1 MRLEDAPE
9 IRRLSLFATMAEPAF
24 EALVRGA
31 YLQTFPPQVQ
41 LMAEGDTPDFLHVLI
56 EGSVEMYAT
65 WNRRET
71 TMAILRPV
79 TTFIPAAAITDR
91 ANLMSA
97 RTLAKSRIALIPAED
112 IRRAFRD
119 DPQFAVAMAGELAI
133 HFRSATKHVKEL
145 KLRSSIERLA
155 ACLLRLDAEAGGT
168 GRFSLPYEKRQL
180 AAYLGMTPESLSRA
194 LASLRAYGVS
204 VDQAEI
210 VLTNVDDLHRLARPT
225 PLIDEAEPP
234 VQVAYPRAGPGA
246 G

>member
-9 IRRLSLFATMAEPAF
+9 IRRLSLFATMAEAAF

-41 LMAEGDTPDFLHVLI
+41 LMAEGDKPDFLQVLI
-56 EGSVEMYAT
+56 EGSVELYAT

-71 TMAILRPV
+71 TMAMLRPV

-112 IRRAFRD
+112 VRRAFRA
-119 DPQFAVAMAGELAI
+119 DPHFAVAMANELAVD
-133 HFRSATKHVKEL
+133 FRTVTKHVKEL

-155 ACLLRLDAEAGGT
+155 ACLLRLDAET
-168 GRFSLPYEKRQL
+168 GLTGSFALPCEKRQL

-204 VDQAEI
+204 VDQGGITLA
-210 VLTNVDDLHRLARPT
+210 NVEDLRRLAKPT
-225 PLIDEAEPP
+225 PLIDQPE
-234 VQVAYPRAGPGA
+234 RALPHA